1 MISSCLV
8 RETTDRG
15 EIVQDSSLPEPVR
28 QSGVGRGER
37 KQLLQHLRG
46 GTFLSA
52 GSTRMTKA
60 WQFEK
65 MSLAAPFAGV
75 TQAKTGPPFDRMILI
90 GGIMSLPG

>member
-1 MISSCLV
+1 
-8 RETTDRG
+8 
-15 EIVQDSSLPEPVR
+15 
-28 QSGVGRGER
+28 
-37 KQLLQHLRG
+37 
-46 GTFLSA
+46 
-52 GSTRMTKA
+52 MTKA